1 MLRKRNLPTEKKEIG
16 PNLFQLDLNY
26 AIIHARINLKFVD
39 QWAPRNMAR
48 APNVLFQE
56 PKGLPK
62 KFLRQQPCTVTL
74 LLRPLFLAAWQNSHK
89 FLSWKKPLLIR
100 SPINTANFVGPLVTV
115 LTGFHFNR
123 SLQYRFTSSK
133 MCILLVH
140 SYNSTMGRRVKA
152 TSVLQYSLQVQKE

>member
-1 MLRKRNLPTEKKEIG
+1 
-16 PNLFQLDLNY
+16 
-26 AIIHARINLKFVD
+26 
-39 QWAPRNMAR
+39 MAR
-48 APNVLFQE
+48 APNFLFQE

-123 SLQYRFTSSK
+123 SLQYRLPQVK
-133 MCILLVH
+133 CAYYWYILTIPQWGEGLKQPVFC
-140 SYNSTMGRRVKA
+140 STACKCKRSETLFDRLNVILNNA
-152 TSVLQYSLQVQKE
+152 